1 MKILQKSNIFFLFY
15 FHFLRHVFQRVLNFC
30 LPVFIFF
37 YMEEEIIFQKQ
48 VDTLKDIQNNILLED
63 DPNSDENLQ
72 NLESIF
78 SDLKIKDNQYE
89 LLLLLHLILNIS
101 NNHFRFPNFFSKIE
115 NILLIFKLSN
125 FPYF

>member
-1 MKILQKSNIFFLFY
+1 
-15 FHFLRHVFQRVLNFC
+15 
-30 LPVFIFF
+30 
-37 YMEEEIIFQKQ
+37 MEEEIIFQKQ

-101 NNHFRFPNFFSKIE
+101 NNHIRFPNFFSKIE

-125 FPYF
+125 FPNF